1 VEWLDGPEAM
11 GAGHGELEARLQVHS
26 REQYRL
32 LLQGHLDER
41 ARLEKR
47 RSAVTGADAVSRPRV
62 ENGHHRGLSTVF
74 GTVTV
79 TRKAYRA
86 VPGTTAGEVGSARP
100 TASDALPGPAP
111 DLMADGT
118 DTAPPAAAP
127 PAAEPPAAEPDAAE
141 PDAAEPD
148 AAAPATRNLY
158 PADAVLNLPVGRHSA
173 GLARLAAVEAA
184 RGSFADARAA
194 IDRATGVRLGKR
206 QVEQLARTAAV
217 DTETFYDARRPQ
229 PCPDRVLGLQA
240 DGKGIV
246 MRPGSLRPGTAARA
260 AQTSTKLTTRLSPG
274 EKHGRKRMAEIVA
287 VYDLDPA
294 PRTPEDIIPRSRRS
308 QRDTPARRP
317 GPVVTG
323 KWLAANVT
331 DDIPTVIAAM
341 FDQAERRDP
350 AHERTWVALVDGNRQ
365 QIDTI
370 RDQATARGV
379 TVTIVIDF
387 VHVLEKLWKAA
398 WTLFYPGD
406 PDAEAWVADRAR
418 TVLTGRAVDAA
429 ATIRHQ
435 ADEAGFRGRERTG
448 ADEAAAYLTRKA
460 PYLDYATA
468 LASGWQIATGII
480 EGAARFLI
488 KDRMDITGARWST
501 PGAQAVLRLRAVI
514 ANGDFD
520 QYWQYHQQQ
529 ELRRNHLDRYQELDL
544 AA

>member
-1 VEWLDGPEAM
+1 
-11 GAGHGELEARLQVHS
+11 
-26 REQYRL
+26 
-32 LLQGHLDER
+32 
-41 ARLEKR
+41 
-47 RSAVTGADAVSRPRV
+47 
-62 ENGHHRGLSTVF
+62 
-74 GTVTV
+74 
-79 TRKAYRA
+79 
-86 VPGTTAGEVGSARP
+86 
-100 TASDALPGPAP
+100 
-111 DLMADGT
+111 MADGT
-118 DTAPPAAAP
+118 GTTTDTAL
-127 PAAEPPAAEPDAAE
+127 PAAEPDAAE
-141 PDAAEPD
+141 
-148 AAAPATRNLY
+148 PATRNLY
-158 PADAVLNLPVGRHSA
+158 PADAVLNLPVGKHSA
-173 GLARLAAVEAA
+173 GLARWAAVEAA
-184 RGSFADARAA
+184 RGSFADAREA
-194 IDRATGVRLGKR
+194 IERATGVRLGKR
-206 QVEQLARTAAV
+206 QVENLARTAAV

-294 PRTPEDIIPRSRRS
+294 PRTVEDIIPSSRRS
-308 QRDTPARRP
+308 QRDKPARRP

-370 RDQATARGV
+370 REQASARGV
-379 TVTIVIDF
+379 TVTILIDF
-387 VHVLEKLWKAA
+387 VHVLERLWKAA
-398 WTLFYPGD
+398 WTFFYPGD
-406 PDAEAWVADRAR
+406 PDAETWVAHQAR
-418 TVLTGRAVDAA
+418 TILTGRAVDAA

-435 ADEAGFRGRERTG
+435 ADEAGFRASERTG

-468 LASGWQIATGII
+468 LDSGWQIATGII

-529 ELRRNHLDRYQELDL
+529 ELRRNHLDRYQGLDL